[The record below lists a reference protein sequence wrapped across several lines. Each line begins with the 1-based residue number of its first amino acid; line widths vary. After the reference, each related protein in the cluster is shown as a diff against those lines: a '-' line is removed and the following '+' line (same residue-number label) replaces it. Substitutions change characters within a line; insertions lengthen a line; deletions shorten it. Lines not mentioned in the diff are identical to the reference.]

1 MAAALAFKKP
11 AYYAKLYNIMKS
23 NNLARQGMV
32 STSKIPASVSNLLQ
46 AVFNNY
52 DQVLCTQERNDQ
64 NAMFSFL
71 LPDGISVLLAIQEK
85 QASDILFANG
95 RAYVD
100 MEKFVKLQAEYCE
113 LLAKSIK
120 KRTCKMVVM
129 KGGVA

>member
-1 MAAALAFKKP
+1 
-11 AYYAKLYNIMKS
+11 MKS

-95 RAYVD
+95 RVYVD

-120 KRTCKMVVM
+120 KRPCKMVVM

>member
-71 LPDGISVLLAIQEK
+71 LPDGSSVLLAIQEK

-95 RAYVD
+95 
-100 MEKFVKLQAEYCE
+100 
-113 LLAKSIK
+113 
-120 KRTCKMVVM
+120 
-129 KGGVA
+129 